1 MSYLDMPLGEIVTQ
15 VPGATAVLF
24 KHEIDFCSNG
34 EIPLKTIIKQQGLN
48 ADDIVTTVEALA
60 IRSGATEDLSKA
72 NNKKLIAH
80 ILTRYHKVHHEQ
92 LTEMIRL
99 ADCVEIKHG
108 SNKLCPNGL
117 SGLLVIVKQELE
129 HHMKKEKTALFPML
143 SKSHSPMLSGLIN
156 VMMAEHKHHIKNL
169 DKIYTLTNDLFLPSE
184 ACNTW
189 RALYLGL
196 KEFIRDVHKLIHIEN
211 NILFARSLKKDV
223 VARAG
228 SGYESSR
235 Y

>member
-1 MSYLDMPLGEIVTQ
+1 MSYLDMPLGDIATQ

-24 KHEIDFCSNG
+24 KHKIDFCSNG
-34 EIPLKTIIKQQGLN
+34 DITLKSIIKTKGLN
-48 ADDIVTTVEALA
+48 ADDIVCTIEALA

-72 NNKKLIAH
+72 NNKRLIAH
-80 ILTRYHKVHHEQ
+80 ILKRYHQVHREQ
-92 LTEMIRL
+92 LTELIRL
-99 ADCVEIKHG
+99 ADCVESKHG

-117 SGLLVIVKQELE
+117 ADFLDVVKQELE
-129 HHMKKEKTALFPML
+129 QHMQQEKTALFPML
-143 SKSHSPMLSGLIN
+143 SKSHSPLIAGPIN
-156 VMMAEHKHHIKNL
+156 VMIADHKHHIESL
-169 DKIYTLTNDLFLPSE
+169 DKIYALTNNLSLPSE

-189 RALYLGL
+189 RALYLSL
-196 KEFIRDVHKLIHIEN
+196 NEFISDIHKLIHIEN